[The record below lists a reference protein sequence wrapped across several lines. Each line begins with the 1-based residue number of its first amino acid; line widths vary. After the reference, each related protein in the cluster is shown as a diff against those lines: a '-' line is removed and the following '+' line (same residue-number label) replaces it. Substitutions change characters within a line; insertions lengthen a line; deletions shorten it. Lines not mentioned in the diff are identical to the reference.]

1 MTPGDQLKF
10 PAEINKISENTKNL
24 LRSLLQMEPK
34 DRLDW
39 ETFFSHPVF
48 ASSPALDSNLAK
60 AVHLLAQNT
69 GKITEVDNEFNYNR
83 NSVTPQ
89 ERDNILADPM
99 NMESPSINPQ
109 GIDETLSTMS
119 GYDGAEPGVDLRQE
133 YKEYSFR
140 YMHEKNKILVMY
152 LTVKK
157 LRQLMKEPDFRPIV
171 NSIYILVLSLAKK
184 GSLLSELTILSL
196 KQGNNIFKLPYF
208 DAFYGGDA
216 SKGSEEYHEALQ
228 QLEADRKTMNQYH
241 QSIIERRADL
251 QFTAEE
257 ETIFNTL
264 MQPGQNQELRTLD
277 EYAKRLY
284 LKVREFGIPPNYVA
298 NPDNRKFYLLTMIF
312 TIFSIKSEQ
321 YLPYMIEGSKFEWET
336 FKPKH
341 EELNCDALQQKL
353 NNLEKA

>member
-1 MTPGDQLKF
+1 
-10 PAEINKISENTKNL
+10 
-24 LRSLLQMEPK
+24 MEPK

-48 ASSPALDSNLAK
+48 ANGPAIDSQLAK
-60 AVHLLAQNT
+60 AMHLLTQNT
-69 GKITEVDNEFNYNR
+69 VMVTEVDNEFNYNR

-119 GYDGAEPGVDLRQE
+119 GYDGEAGVDLRQE
-133 YKEYSFR
+133 FKEYSFR
-140 YMHEKNKILVMY
+140 YMHEKNKILVIY

-157 LRQLMKEPDFRPIV
+157 LRQLMKETEFRPVV
-171 NSIYILVLSLAKK
+171 NSIYILVLALAKK

-208 DAFYGGDA
+208 DAFYGGD
-216 SKGSEEYHEALQ
+216 STRGSDEYHEALQ

-241 QSIIERRADL
+241 QSIIERRAEL
-251 QFTAEE
+251 QFNAEE
-257 ETIFNTL
+257 EAIFNTL
-264 MQPGQNQELRTLD
+264 MQPGQNQELRALD
-277 EYAKRLY
+277 DYAKRLY
-284 LKVREFGIPPNYVA
+284 LKVREFGPPANYVA
-298 NPDNRKFYLLTMIF
+298 NQDNRKFYLLTMIF

-321 YLPYMIEGSKFEWET
+321 YLPYVIEGSKFEWET

-341 EELNCDALQQKL
+341 EELGCDALQQKL
-353 NNLEKA
+353 NNLEKP